1 LAQYLHHYLSQAN
14 KCCQNKNEA
23 TGQNVL
29 NQVTMFSKDKL
40 NEYKEKRD
48 FDKTAEPDGKAR
60 KKMKNRFV
68 VQQHDASNMHY
79 DFRIEIDGILKSWAV
94 PKGPSTDHT
103 EKRLAMLT
111 EDHPLDYAGFEG
123 TIPEDEY
130 GGGTII
136 VWDAGT
142 YENLREEKEDKSI
155 EKSFE
160 EGKIEIWL
168 KGKKLTGGY
177 VLIKTSKDG
186 TRWLL
191 KKMDDEEA
199 DARRKPLKT
208 EPESVLSGNTIEQM
222 KKQMKSS
229 SSGD

>member
-1 LAQYLHHYLSQAN
+1 
-14 KCCQNKNEA
+14 
-23 TGQNVL
+23 
-29 NQVTMFSKDKL
+29 MFSKDKL

-60 KKMKNRFV
+60 KKMKYRFV
-68 VQQHDASNMHY
+68 IQQHDASNMHY
-79 DFRIEIDGILKSWAV
+79 DFRIEMDGILKSWAV
-94 PKGPSTDHT
+94 PKGPSTDHK

-142 YENLREEKEDKSI
+142 YENLRKEKEDKSI

-222 KKQMKSS
+222 KKKMKSS

>member
-1 LAQYLHHYLSQAN
+1 
-14 KCCQNKNEA
+14 
-23 TGQNVL
+23 
-29 NQVTMFSKDKL
+29 MFSKDKL
-40 NEYKEKRD
+40 NEYKKKRD

-60 KKMKNRFV
+60 KKMNNRFV
-68 VQQHDASNMHY
+68 IQQHDASNMHY
-79 DFRIEIDGILKSWAV
+79 DFRIEMDGILKSWAV
-94 PKGPSTDHT
+94 PKGPSTDHK

-142 YENLREEKEDKSI
+142 YENLRKEKEGKSI
-155 EKSFE
+155 EESFE
-160 EGKIEIWL
+160 DGKIEIWL

-177 VLIKTSKDG
+177 VLIKTGKDG
-186 TRWLL
+186 KRWLL

-222 KKQMKSS
+222 KKKMKSS
-229 SSGD
+229 

>member
-1 LAQYLHHYLSQAN
+1 
-14 KCCQNKNEA
+14 
-23 TGQNVL
+23 
-29 NQVTMFSKDKL
+29 MISKDKL

-60 KKMKNRFV
+60 EKMKNRFV
-68 VQQHDASNMHY
+68 IQQHDASNMHY
-79 DFRIEIDGILKSWAV
+79 DFRIEMDGILKSWAV
-94 PKGPSTDHT
+94 PKGPSTDHK

-155 EKSFE
+155 EKSYE

-177 VLIKTSKDG
+177 LLIKTGKDG
-186 TRWLL
+186 KRWLL

-222 KKQMKSS
+222 KKKMKSS